1 MPKRMRDLRKNQE
14 IRDRISETSL
24 KAGDFIYPVFVKEGI
39 SKKEPISSLP
49 GQYRYSLN
57 DFDELI
63 KECEKAG
70 IKGILLF
77 GIPKKKDAVGSEAYN
92 DNGIAQKAI
101 RKIKSIS
108 KIPVYADVCLCQYA
122 SHGHCGILKNND
134 VDNDETLKLLNKIA
148 VSYAKAGADFVCPSA
163 MMDFQVS
170 SIRKALDKNN
180 FKNIKIM
187 SCSAKFASN
196 FYAPFRDAV
205 DSSPREG
212 TKDRK
217 TYQMD
222 FRNVNQA
229 LKEIE
234 LDIKEGAD
242 TVMVKPALAYLDIVS
257 KSKDKFGNKVKI
269 AAYNVSGEYAMLK
282 KEGTDL
288 LYEAL
293 IGIKR
298 AGADIIISYGALEIL
313 DYLENR
319 E

>member
-1 MPKRMRDLRKNQE
+1 M
-14 IRDRISETSL
+14 
-24 KAGDFIYPVFVKEGI
+24 
-39 SKKEPISSLP
+39 
-49 GQYRYSLN
+49 
-57 DFDELI
+57 
-63 KECEKAG
+63 
-70 IKGILLF
+70 
-77 GIPKKKDAVGSEAYN
+77 
-92 DNGIAQKAI
+92 
-101 RKIKSIS
+101 
-108 KIPVYADVCLCQYA
+108 
-122 SHGHCGILKNND
+122 
-134 VDNDETLKLLNKIA
+134 NKIA

-163 MMDFQVS
+163 MMDFQVE

-212 TKDRK
+212 PKDRK

-222 FRNVNQA
+222 FWNVNQA

-242 TVMVKPALAYLDIVS
+242 TVMVKPALAYLVIVS

>member
-1 MPKRMRDLRKNQE
+1 MRLRELRKNQE

-24 KAGDFIYPVFVKEGI
+24 KAEDFIYPVFVKEGI
-39 SKKEPISSLP
+39 DKKEPISSMP

-57 DFDELI
+57 DINEI
-63 KECEKAG
+63 VKECEKAK
-70 IKGILLF
+70 IKGILVF
-77 GIPKKKDAVGSEAYN
+77 GIPAKKDAVGSEAYN

-108 KIPVYADVCLCQYA
+108 KIPVYADVCSCQYTY
-122 SHGHCGILKNND
+122 HGHCGILKNND

-148 VSYAKAGADFVCPSA
+148 ISYAKAGADFVCPSA

-170 SIRKALDKNN
+170 SIRKALDENN
-180 FKNIKIM
+180 FKNVKIM
-187 SCSAKFASN
+187 SYSAKFASN

-212 TKDRK
+212 PKDRK

-222 FRNVNQA
+222 FRNSKQA

-242 TVMVKPALAYLDIVS
+242 IVIVKPALAYLDIIS
-257 KSKDKFGNKVKI
+257 KAKEKFGNKVKI

-282 KEGTDL
+282 KEGIGL

-313 DYLENR
+313 RWLDDNR
-319 E
+319 H

>member
-1 MPKRMRDLRKNQE
+1 MERMRNLRKNQE

-24 KAGDFIYPVFVKEGI
+24 KAEDFIYPIFIKEGI
-39 SKKEPISSLP
+39 SKKEPISSMQ

-57 DFDELI
+57 DINEI
-63 KECEKAG
+63 VKECEKAK
-70 IKGILLF
+70 IKGILVF
-77 GIPKKKDAVGSEAYN
+77 GIPAKKDAVGSEAYN

-108 KIPVYADVCLCQYA
+108 KIPVYADVCSCQYTY
-122 SHGHCGILKNND
+122 HGHCGILKNND

-148 VSYAKAGADFVCPSA
+148 ISYAKAGADFVCPSA

-170 SIRKALDKNN
+170 SIRKALDENN
-180 FKNIKIM
+180 FKKVRIM
-187 SCSAKFASN
+187 SYSAKFASN

-212 TKDRK
+212 PKDRK

-222 FRNVNQA
+222 FRNSKQA

-242 TVMVKPALAYLDIVS
+242 IVMVKPALAYLDIIS
-257 KSKDKFGNKVKI
+257 KAKEKFGNKVKI

-282 KEGTDL
+282 KEGIGL

-313 DYLENR
+313 RWLDDNR
-319 E
+319 H

>member
-1 MPKRMRDLRKNQE
+1 MRLRELRKNQK
-14 IRDRISETSL
+14 IRDKVSETSL
-24 KAGDFIYPVFVKEGI
+24 QAGDFIYPIFIKEGI
-39 SKKEPISSLP
+39 DKKELISSLS
-49 GQYRYSLN
+49 GQFRYSLN
-57 DFDELI
+57 DVNEII
-63 KECEKAG
+63 KKCEKAK
-70 IKGILLF
+70 IKGILMF
-77 GIPKKKDAVGSEAYN
+77 GIPTKKDAVGSEAYN

-101 RKIKSIS
+101 RKIKSIYR
-108 KIPVYADVCLCQYA
+108 IPVYADVCLCQYT

-163 MMDFQVS
+163 MMDFQVE

-212 TKDRK
+212 PKDRK

-282 KEGTDL
+282 KEGVDL

-298 AGADIIISYGALEIL
+298 AGADIIISYGTLEIL
-313 DYLENR
+313 DCLENR

>member
-1 MPKRMRDLRKNQE
+1 MRLRELRKNKE
-14 IRDRISETSL
+14 IRDKVSETSL
-24 KAGDFIYPVFVKEGI
+24 KAEDFIYPIFVKEGI
-39 SKKEPISSLP
+39 DKKEPISSLP

-57 DFDELI
+57 DINEI
-63 KECEKAG
+63 VKECEKAG

-108 KIPVYADVCLCQYA
+108 KIPVYADVCSCQYA
-122 SHGHCGILKNND
+122 SHGHCGILKNNN

-170 SIRKALDKNN
+170 SIRKALDENN
-180 FKNIKIM
+180 FKKVKIM
-187 SCSAKFASN
+187 SYSAKFASN

-212 TKDRK
+212 PKDRK